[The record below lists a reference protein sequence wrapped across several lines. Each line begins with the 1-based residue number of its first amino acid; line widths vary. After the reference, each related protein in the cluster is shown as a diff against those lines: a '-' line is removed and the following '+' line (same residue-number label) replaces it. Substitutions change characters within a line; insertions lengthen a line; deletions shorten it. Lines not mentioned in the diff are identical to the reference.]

1 MTDQVVSKNIGAIVT
16 DRIASQSLSWTAAG
30 AGDNTTKTG
39 LTIDRAA
46 FVNNGSLPESAIFSL
61 LADATLASGA
71 TLSVAWTVQHSTDN
85 SNWTTYGANTTAST
99 AFLTG
104 PSGGGRVTGQNNFAV
119 NLSSAFRYVR
129 ANFVP
134 DLSAAGTDTAVAIA
148 AATLAGFDRL
158 PSAS

>member
-1 MTDQVVSKNIGAIVT
+1 MDQVISKNIGAVVT

-30 AGDNTTKTG
+30 TGDNTTKTG
-39 LTIDRAA
+39 LAIDREAISGG
-46 FVNNGSLPESAIFSL
+46 VGSPPDSAVFSL

-71 TLSVAWTVQHSTDN
+71 TLSVAWTIQDSADN
-85 SNWTTYGANTTAST
+85 SNWATYGSNTTAST

-104 PSGGGRVTGQNNFAV
+104 PSGGGRVTGQSSFNV
-119 NLSSAFRYVR
+119 NLSSARRYVR

-148 AATLAGFDRL
+148 VATLAGYDRL
-158 PSAS
+158 ASPS